1 MAEVFVE
8 FDTPIKAPDGTVYRA
23 QACGG
28 PMDDGTTRW
37 QGWLE
42 FVPVGGGDTLR
53 SRRETTQPNRKDTA
67 YWASGLSPVYLSG
80 TLDRTLDPAPVAA
93 PPRTVAKEPA
103 FDGPAP
109 ADASSEPLPNSV
121 LNPFSVYRKGEALLR
136 SQLGALSAWHLAN
149 IARAH
154 DLTELDAG
162 ALERADPADL
172 IELIVATV
180 RLRAGG

>member
-8 FDTPIKAPDGTVYRA
+8 FDTPIKAPDGIVYRA
-23 QACGG
+23 QACGA
-28 PMDDGTTRW
+28 PMDDGTSRW
-37 QGWLE
+37 EGWIE
-42 FVPVGGGDTLR
+42 FLPVEGGDILR
-53 SRRETTQPNRKDTA
+53 SHRETTQPNRADTA

-80 TLDRTLDPAPVAA
+80 TLDRTLEPAAA
-93 PPRTVAKEPA
+93 VPAARRTKAPA

-109 ADASSEPLPNSV
+109 TDAAPEPAPAAV

-154 DLTELDAG
+154 NLTDLDTG

-172 IELIVATV
+172 IELIVAGV
-180 RLRAGG
+180 RLRAAG